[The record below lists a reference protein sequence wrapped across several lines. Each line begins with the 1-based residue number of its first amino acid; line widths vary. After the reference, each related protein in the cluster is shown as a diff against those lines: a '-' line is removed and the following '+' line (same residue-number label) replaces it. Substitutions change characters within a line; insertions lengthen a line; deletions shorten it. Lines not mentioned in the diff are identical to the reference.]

1 MVAHGN
7 MVGVDFQ
14 APFGAFSIW
23 RGAVTLIDLM
33 AIALRYTTAMSDAMV
48 DACIERAGRTG
59 EPLFA
64 PQRGRRARRGKR
76 PTEEIDWEKMVR
88 GNRGPR
94 PSWKR

>member
-23 RGAVTLIDLM
+23 RRAVTLIDLM
-33 AIALRYTTAMSDAMV
+33 AIALRYTTAMSDAMM
-48 DACIERAGRTG
+48 DACIERHERTG

-64 PQRGRRARRGKR
+64 PQRRQRAERGKR